1 MDDVLLNKVAIIERS
16 LNRINEEYVGSEQQ
30 LKTNFTKQ
38 DSITLNLL
46 RACESSID
54 SAMHVVRVKKL
65 GVPQSSRHAFELME
79 LAGLLELEAAQKMK
93 AMVGFRN
100 TAVHDYQKLNLE
112 IMEMIV
118 SHHLNDFTEY
128 AKVLLSIASDKKLG

>member
-16 LNRINEEYVGSEQQ
+16 LNRINEEFVGSEEE

-54 SAMHVVRVKKL
+54 AAMHIVRVKKL
-65 GVPQSSRHAFELME
+65 GVPQSIRHAFELLEQAGLIE
-79 LAGLLELEAAQKMK
+79 LAATEKMK

-100 TAVHDYQKLNLE
+100 IAVHDYQKLSID
-112 IMEMIV
+112 IMEMIIA
-118 SHHLNDFTEY
+118 HHLSDFTEY
-128 AKVLLSIASDKKLG
+128 TKVLLNIASKKS